1 MILLMTMI
9 MMVPIPTQLMVGD
22 NSAVDGFDDDD
33 DDNDDNST
41 VKYDFDNSLM
51 TLTLGQTNH

>member
-33 DDNDDNST
+33 NDDNST